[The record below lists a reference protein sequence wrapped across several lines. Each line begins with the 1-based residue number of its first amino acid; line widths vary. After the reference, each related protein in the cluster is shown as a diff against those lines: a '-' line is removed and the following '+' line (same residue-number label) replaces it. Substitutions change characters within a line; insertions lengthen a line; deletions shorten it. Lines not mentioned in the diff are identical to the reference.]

1 MHVRQSFLLKVIR
14 MKFVHL
20 FINIRQ
26 VKTYKN
32 LLIFMIRGV
41 NTNIRIHIP
50 YNHITCRPVATMM
63 NNIEC
68 SITINKYST
77 VPDSQSETCR
87 IIYNWNANPTLE
99 LLWKLVNIV
108 TMSESIHQLLLEP
121 TTTCE
126 WPPAQHSLAIT
137 NFIRLQS
144 PSLAA
149 ISFDYH

>member
-1 MHVRQSFLLKVIR
+1 
-14 MKFVHL
+14 
-20 FINIRQ
+20 
-26 VKTYKN
+26 
-32 LLIFMIRGV
+32 MIRGV

-121 TTTCE
+121 TTT
-126 WPPAQHSLAIT
+126 
-137 NFIRLQS
+137 
-144 PSLAA
+144 
-149 ISFDYH
+149 